1 MNMSRL
7 RSLRSAV
14 GGAVAGVIGH
24 HYGGKL
30 LSYKEDKNE
39 ELMQT
44 ERDQALMSMR
54 EKMEN
59 VERQLVEVNERISR
73 QNTLLDNKV
82 ESEIAE
88 FKDDV
93 VEVSNIVGTGTTNI
107 EEGRK
112 SLDMS
117 FSNNLDDANFKKGIE
132 YLNEGKENLVNA
144 SNKLSELLEK
154 LNGKNQFIGES
165 EITSL
170 YKYLDSLNILEESA
184 IFHIVIILTIICI
197 VWNIYSVIFA
207 NEIIKYFNLEN
218 KYPRLNKFFILRR
231 QFQWYYLVLNLV
243 FFIII
248 CIFVLCLDILVLI

>member
-1 MNMSRL
+1 MSRL

-197 VWNIYSVIFA
+197 V
-207 NEIIKYFNLEN
+207 
-218 KYPRLNKFFILRR
+218 
-231 QFQWYYLVLNLV
+231 
-243 FFIII
+243 
-248 CIFVLCLDILVLI
+248 